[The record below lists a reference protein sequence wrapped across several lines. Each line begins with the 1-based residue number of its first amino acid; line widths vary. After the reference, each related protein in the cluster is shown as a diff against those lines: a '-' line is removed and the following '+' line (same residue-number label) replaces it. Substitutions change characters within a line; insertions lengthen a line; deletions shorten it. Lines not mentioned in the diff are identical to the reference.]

1 MAAKNSLTKYFETTL
16 SVNEAVTAMLNNKDI
31 NYAVITDE
39 VERERYNANAEQVL
53 HEPALLREPTTDV
66 DIDEYFRKKRNTWFM
81 PDKYKNIN
89 IEDYCVA
96 LCPTQFCVD
105 RVMEELELYE
115 KMGLEDVLRFLI
127 YLVDYLRENKIV
139 WGVGR
144 GSSVASYVLY
154 LIGVHKIN
162 SLEYK
167 LDVKEFLK

>member
-1 MAAKNSLTKYFETTL
+1 MAAKNGLNKYCETTL
-16 SVNEAVTAMLNNKDI
+16 SVNEAIKAMLNNKDI
-31 NYAVITDE
+31 NYAVIDDK
-39 VERERYNANAEQVL
+39 VERDQYNEHAEQVL
-53 HEPALLREPTTDV
+53 HEPALLREPTENTPL
-66 DIDEYFRKKRNTWFM
+66 DEYFHNKQATWFM
-81 PDKYKNIN
+81 PDKYKAIN
-89 IEDYCVA
+89 IEDYVVA
-96 LCPTQFCVD
+96 LCDTQFAVD
-105 RVMEELELYE
+105 RVMKELELYE

-167 LDVKEFLK
+167 LDITEFLK